1 MSGPRVRPLVLG
13 AGGLLGRALMTRL
26 EEEFPDATG
35 ATRAEI
41 DLLDRFRMEAEIER
55 LEANVIINC
64 AAWTDVEGCTR
75 DPLRARQVNAEGAE
89 NAARAAANCGG
100 RVVQVSTDFVFDGRK
115 GSPYVETDPP
125 GPLSAYG
132 VSKLEGERRVAVA
145 CPDHL
150 IVRTAWLYGEG
161 GRDFVGKILRAAS
174 GGGPLKVVHD
184 ERGSPSYAEDVAEGM
199 VRLLRVPHRGVVH
212 LVNRG
217 GVSRLEFARAI
228 LEEAGLAAKVRV
240 LPTAAAM
247 TGSPTVRPADA
258 TLDTSLYAR
267 LAGHEPRPWR
277 EALADFLGR
286 HPADSGGH

>member
-1 MSGPRVRPLVLG
+1 MSARPIRPLVLG
-13 AGGLLGRALMTRL
+13 AGGLLGRALMARL
-26 EEEFPDATG
+26 EEEFPDAVG
-35 ATRAEI
+35 ATRAEV

-55 LEANVIINC
+55 LEANVVINC

-75 DPLRARQVNAEGAE
+75 DPARARKVNAEGAE
-89 NAARAAANCGG
+89 NAARAAAGCDG
-100 RVVQVSTDFVFDGRK
+100 RMVQVSTDFVFDGRK

-132 VSKLEGERRVAVA
+132 VSKLEGEMRVAVA

-161 GRDFVGKILRAAS
+161 GRDFVGKILRAAA

-184 ERGSPSYAEDVAEGM
+184 ERGSPSYAADVADGI

-212 LVNRG
+212 VVNRG

-228 LEEAGLAAKVRV
+228 LEEAGLAARIRL

-247 TGSPTVRPADA
+247 LGSTTVRPADA
-258 TLDTSLYAR
+258 SLDTALFAR
-267 LAGHEPRPWR
+267 LTGREPRPWR
-277 EALADFLGR
+277 EALADFLAT
-286 HPADSGGH
+286 HPADPGGH